1 MELYYYS
8 RSGQSATARRSADAF
23 TYSVTMIHPTDT
35 FITYH
40 ASPAGMLK
48 IAVTATAVQEVLFC
62 TEEDVQL
69 ASSPGAAPGLMQ
81 ACIDQLDDYFR
92 GNIKNFQLPLVQ
104 PGTAFQQRVWNQ
116 LLNIPYGSTISYLEL
131 SRRLGNVKAIRAAA
145 STNGKNRIAVIVPCH
160 RVIGSNQQLVGYA
173 GGLSRKKWLLE
184 HELKF
189 AYGKQTL
196 F

>member
-1 MELYYYS
+1 MA
-8 RSGQSATARRSADAF
+8 GRSADAF
-23 TYSVTMIHPTDT
+23 TYSVTMIHSTDT
-35 FITYH
+35 FITYY
-40 ASPAGMLK
+40 ASPVGMLK
-48 IAVTATAVQEVLFC
+48 IAVTATAVNEVLFC
-62 TEEDVQL
+62 TEEDMQP
-69 ASSPGAAPGLMQ
+69 ASSTDAAPGLMQ
-81 ACIDQLDDYFR
+81 VCINQLDAYFL
-92 GNIKNFQLPLVQ
+92 GNIKNFQLPLAQ
-104 PGTAFQQRVWNQ
+104 PGTVFQQRVWNE

-173 GGLSRKKWLLE
+173 GGLSIKKWLLE
-184 HELKF
+184 HESKF

>member
-1 MELYYYS
+1 
-8 RSGQSATARRSADAF
+8 
-23 TYSVTMIHPTDT
+23 MIHPTDT
-35 FITYH
+35 FITYY

-62 TEEDVQL
+62 TEEDRRL
-69 ASSPGAAPGLMQ
+69 ASCPDGAPALMQ
-81 ACIDQLDDYFR
+81 ACIQQLDGYFR
-92 GNIKNFQLPLVQ
+92 GEIKNFQLPLAQ
-104 PGTAFQQRVWNQ
+104 PGTVFQQRVWNE
-116 LLNIPYGSTISYLEL
+116 LLKIPYGSTISYLEL

-145 STNGKNRIAVIVPCH
+145 STNGKNRLAVVVPCH

-173 GGLSRKKWLLE
+173 GGLPKKKWLLE
-184 HELKF
+184 HEFKF